1 VIGAGADIHYFEQSN
16 DPHFTSGFY
25 SAENLRSISER

>member
-1 VIGAGADIHYFEQSN
+1 VHYFETSN
-16 DPHFTSGFY
+16 DPRFAANYY